1 MTDLIL
7 SRNFNIPD
15 AWKLSVAESR
25 GAYVTA
31 KKVISSVKPEEV
43 TNAVLASNLRGLGGA
58 GFPTGKKWQYI
69 PKDNKKPVYFVVN
82 ADEGEPGTFKDRYIL
97 ERDPHGLI
105 EGIIISA
112 FAIGSHKSY
121 IYIRGEYVEPCRRLQ
136 SAVDEAYAKGY
147 LGKKI
152 FGTGFD
158 LNVVVHRG
166 AGAYICGEETALLE
180 SLEGKRGLPRLKPP
194 FPATVGLFG
203 CPTIINNVETL
214 ACVPHILK
222 NGAEWFVKLGTP
234 TNGGTRLF
242 SVSGHVKKPG
252 VYELP
257 MGIPLREIIYQY
269 ADGIRDGHQLKAVVP
284 GGLSAAVLTPDEI
297 DVKMDFDSLKAVGSM
312 GGSGGVIVMDETTS
326 MVEALKI
333 TMQFFAHESCGQC
346 SPCREGTGWVHRILE
361 RIVSG
366 KGRPRDIENLL
377 DIGKY
382 MGGTTICA
390 LADGAQMAFLSYLR
404 KFRSEFEE
412 LIAKSSV
419 RGAKEDPP
427 RVIAPQGLS
436 RSYGIKSINGVAS
449 PGGTKQSPRSGQAPQ
464 SLNPKIASL
473 RSQ

>member
-69 PKDNKKPVYFVVN
+69 PKDNKKPVYLVVN

-257 MGIPLREIIYQY
+257 MGIPLREIIYQH
-269 ADGIRDGHQLKAVVP
+269 AGGILGDRKLKAVIP
-284 GGLSAAVLTPDEI
+284 GGISAKILTANEI
-297 DVKMDFDSLKAVGSM
+297 DVKMDYDDLKAAGSM
-312 GGSGGVIVMDETTS
+312 LGSAGVIVMDETAC
-326 MVEALKI
+326 MVKMLLLACK
-333 TMQFFAHESCGQC
+333 FFAHESCGQC
-346 SPCREGTGWVHRILE
+346 SPCREGTGWATKIVKRIYNGEGSMEDLDTLLTIACNME
-361 RIVSG
+361 
-366 KGRPRDIENLL
+366 GR
-377 DIGKY
+377 
-382 MGGTTICA
+382 TICVF
-390 LADGAQMAFLSYLR
+390 ADAAAWPIQSYIT
-404 KFRSEFEE
+404 KFRGEFEKY
-412 LIAKSSV
+412 IH
-419 RGAKEDPP
+419 G
-427 RVIAPQGLS
+427 
-436 RSYGIKSINGVAS
+436 
-449 PGGTKQSPRSGQAPQ
+449 
-464 SLNPKIASL
+464 
-473 RSQ
+473 